1 MEPFSCAWGNQLLK
15 GENVMKISTMS
26 VLTIPMLVAGS
37 IALSGCGRSSSNPT
51 NISYRQVG
59 ICKGYETPAGPI
71 TAAANEGFAVF
82 KIESVD
88 NTKYGSSFSLTPER
102 LYVNQSTPAQE
113 AGQVSN
119 WNRRFVHSDPRF
131 AQTMGFTSIP
141 QTTIPAG
148 KKLDINSVVIVP
160 IGINN
165 PSGGAEANQF
175 SFQLAYDSGNDE
187 RGNQQ
192 NVNEGIVFTKTNP
205 PDTKWSVVENCKELS
220 FK

>member
-1 MEPFSCAWGNQLLK
+1 
-15 GENVMKISTMS
+15 
-26 VLTIPMLVAGS
+26 MLVAGS
-37 IALSGCGRSSSNPT
+37 IALSGCGRSSSSPT

-71 TAAANEGFAVF
+71 TANEGFAVF

-102 LYVNQSTPAQE
+102 LYVNQSTPAQA

-119 WNRRFVHSDPRF
+119 WNRRFVHPDPRF

-148 KKLDINSVVIVP
+148 EKLDINSVVIIP

-165 PSGGAEANQF
+165 PSGGAEAARKLLCF
-175 SFQLAYDSGNDE
+175 METSWKHAETGY
-187 RGNQQ
+187 
-192 NVNEGIVFTKTNP
+192 VYP
-205 PDTKWSVVENCKELS
+205 PPLSHSKRANCNHATIML
-220 FK
+220 